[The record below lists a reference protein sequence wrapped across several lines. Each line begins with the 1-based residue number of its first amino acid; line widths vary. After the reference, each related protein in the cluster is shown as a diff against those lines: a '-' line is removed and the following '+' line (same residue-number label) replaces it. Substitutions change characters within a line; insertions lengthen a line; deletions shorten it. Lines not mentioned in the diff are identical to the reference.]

1 MRWAEIK
8 TLGAVLTPEPGQ
20 KWKLAGL
27 CALSALLAVLEAVGV
42 GSIAPLVALLQSPER
57 FAGTGLGRALQWLA
71 GTSETK
77 RLVLVLGVVVLL
89 LFLLKAV
96 VALINGFLAQRYAQA
111 FYTSLSSRLLEG
123 YMRMPYEQV
132 ARTNSAV
139 LIRNVINEV
148 RLIVDHI
155 VLQSLSL
162 LSEGLVVLLILLALF
177 YVSPLAATALMV
189 LTLALLAA
197 LGLVMRLAG
206 RHYGTARESAE
217 AELIK
222 LAQSAISGLRE
233 LRLAGT
239 GDLAVER
246 YRAVAA
252 RFSRAATMLAFIG
265 VMPRITLE
273 ALAMAAVL
281 GALVFVMLSES
292 TSSLPVLAMFVGAG
306 YRLLPALNRIYASGA
321 MFFYVLPSL
330 VKLAPSLT
338 EAVAHA
344 RRAPIAAAPGAP
356 LEILSA
362 HQLTFRYEPD
372 APPVLV
378 DASLEVR
385 RGEMIGI
392 VGPSGAGKTTLVNL
406 LLGLLPVTGGSVR
419 VNGDRIAAPEDVAR
433 LHAQVAYVAQSVF
446 IADDTL
452 LHNIVLGERA
462 ESVDRARLALALRIA
477 RLDALVAE
485 LPQGLETG
493 IGERGARLSGG
504 QVQRI
509 GIARAIYL
517 NRPLLV
523 LDEATSAL
531 DVDTEREVLAG
542 IGTHLDG
549 KAVIAISHRYVA
561 LAQCTRIYRLEAG
574 RVSGPIAYAD
584 LARGLSS

>member
-1 MRWAEIK
+1 MSSAEIRS
-8 TLGAVLTPEPGQ
+8 LLAILAPEPGQ
-20 KWKLAGL
+20 KLKLVGL
-27 CALSALLAVLEAVGV
+27 CVLSMLLAILEAVGV

-57 FAGTGLGRALQWLA
+57 FAGTSIGGALKWLA
-71 GTSETK
+71 GTSETQ
-77 RLVLVLGVVVLL
+77 RLVMVLGVVILL
-89 LFLLKAV
+89 LFVLKAL
-96 VALINGFLAQRYAQA
+96 VALLNGYLAQRFAQS
-111 FYTSLSSRLLEG
+111 FYTSLSSRLLQG
-123 YMRMPYEQV
+123 YMRMPYQEV
-132 ARTNSAV
+132 SRSNSAV

-177 YVSPLAATALMV
+177 YVSPMAAAGLMV
-189 LTLALLAA
+189 LTLMLLAA

-246 YRAVAA
+246 YKAVAQ
-252 RFSRAATMLAFIG
+252 RFSRAATMLSFINI
-265 VMPRITLE
+265 MPRITLE

-281 GALVFVMLSES
+281 GALVVVMLSDSAS
-292 TSSLPVLAMFVGAG
+292 TLPVLAMFVGAG

-338 EAVAHA
+338 EAVAHSA
-344 RRAPIAAAPGAP
+344 RAPVAAAPGLP
-356 LEILSA
+356 LETLSA
-362 HQLTFRYEPD
+362 HHVTFRYEP
-372 APPVLV
+372 ATQPVLI

-392 VGPSGAGKTTLVNL
+392 IGPSGAGKTTLVNL
-406 LLGLLPVTGGSVR
+406 LLGLLPVSSGSVR
-419 VNGDRIAAPEDVAR
+419 VNGEPTATPEEVAR

-452 LHNIVLGERA
+452 LNNLALGQRA
-462 ESVDRARLALALRIA
+462 EKLDRERLALALRIA
-477 RLDALVAE
+477 RLETLVAE
-485 LPQGLETG
+485 LPQGLDTG

-517 NRPLLV
+517 DRPLLV

-531 DVDTEREVLAG
+531 DVDTEREVLEG
-542 IGTHLDG
+542 IATHLQS

-561 LAQCTRIYRLEAG
+561 LAKCKRIYRLEAG
-574 RVSGPIAYAD
+574 RVSSPIAYAD
-584 LARGLSS
+584 LAQVPAT

>member
-1 MRWAEIK
+1 MSSAEIRA
-8 TLGAVLTPEPGQ
+8 LLAVLTPEPGQ
-20 KWKLAGL
+20 KLKLIGL
-27 CALSALLAVLEAVGV
+27 CVLSTLLAILEAVGV

-57 FAGTGLGRALQWLA
+57 FAGTSIGAALKWLA
-71 GTSETK
+71 GTSETQ
-77 RLVLVLGVVVLL
+77 RLVMVLGLVILL
-89 LFLLKAV
+89 LFVLKAV
-96 VALINGFLAQRYAQA
+96 VALLNGYLVQRFAQS
-111 FYTSLSSRLLEG
+111 FYTSLSSRLLQG

-132 ARTNSAV
+132 SRTNSAV

-177 YVSPLAATALMV
+177 YVSPVAATGLMV
-189 LTLALLAA
+189 LTLMLLAA
-197 LGLVMRLAG
+197 LGLITRRAG
-206 RHYGTARESAE
+206 RYYGTVRESAE
-217 AELIK
+217 AELIR

-246 YRAVAA
+246 YRAVAQ

-265 VMPRITLE
+265 IMPRITLE

-281 GALVFVMLSES
+281 GALVVVMLSDASS
-292 TSSLPVLAMFVGAG
+292 TLPVLAMFVGAG

-344 RRAPIAAAPGAP
+344 GPAAPVAAMPGPP
-356 LEILSA
+356 LATLSA
-362 HQLTFRYEPD
+362 RQVTFRYEP
-372 APPVLV
+372 AAHPVLV
-378 DASLEVR
+378 DANLEVR

-392 VGPSGAGKTTLVNL
+392 IGPSGAGKTTLINL
-406 LLGLLPVTGGSVR
+406 LLGLLPVATGSVR
-419 VNGDRIAAPEDVAR
+419 VNDEPITTPEEVAR

-446 IADDTL
+446 IADDTF
-452 LHNIVLGERA
+452 LHNVALGERA
-462 ESVDRARLALALRIA
+462 ENIDRERLALALRIA
-477 RLDALVAE
+477 RLETLVAE
-485 LPQGLETG
+485 LPQGLDTG

-504 QVQRI
+504 QAQRI

-517 NRPLLV
+517 DRPLLV

-531 DVDTEREVLAG
+531 DVDTEREVLEG
-542 IGTHLDG
+542 IGTHLAG

-561 LAQCTRIYRLEAG
+561 LAQCKRIYRLEAG
-574 RVSGPIAYAD
+574 RVSSPMVYAD
-584 LARGLSS
+584 LAQG